1 MKKNGFTLIE
11 FIAVIG
17 IMGIL
22 ALVVAPRITDTLVTA
37 ELSSF
42 MRQLA
47 ADAQLVRQQAILR
60 GATLNMQFHHF
71 DPPPHQLRVYRDG
84 VELKEYRRILPSS
97 VRFQQTN
104 VNFAFNY
111 LGEPVAFGAPTPNK
125 TITLVATNGKKKHL
139 VLNIAGRIRISDEYP
154 N

>member
-22 ALVVAPRITDTLVTA
+22 ALVVAPRITDTLVNA

-42 MRQLA
+42 TRQLA

-60 GATLNMQFHHF
+60 GATLNMQFHNF
-71 DPPPHQLRVYRDG
+71 TPPPHQVRVYDAG
-84 VELKEYRRILPSS
+84 VELREYRRILPGS
-97 VRFQQTN
+97 VSFQQSN

-125 TITLVATNGKKKHL
+125 TITLVATNGKKMYL
-139 VLNIAGRIRISDEYP
+139 ILNIVGRVRISDQPP